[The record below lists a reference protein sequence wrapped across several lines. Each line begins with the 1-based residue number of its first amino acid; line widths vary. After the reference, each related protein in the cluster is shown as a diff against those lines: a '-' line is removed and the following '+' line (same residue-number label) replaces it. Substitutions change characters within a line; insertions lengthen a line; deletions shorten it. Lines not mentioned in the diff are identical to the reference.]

1 MNSGA
6 ERPADF
12 QPAANPAV
20 EAAATANV
28 IVLAEDV
35 TLLELMKHSLEGRQR
50 VWRADDA
57 LHAADLLVA
66 AHSGILFIDAAL
78 MGNETPTLVDR
89 LHEQFPDFPIVVTG
103 RRDDEV
109 GLGERISTGAV
120 FRFLH
125 KPVSADRVRNFID
138 AAARRSGE
146 QPPREPAAEGT
157 SPSAPSRAFSAV
169 RSISLPR
176 IRTIRTLFTP
186 NGKKV
191 TWCASTARPVRLY
204 IFSHNR
210 KLTKNPNAST
220 GMRRS

>member
-12 QPAANPAV
+12 QPGSNQAA

-78 MGNETPTLVDR
+78 MGNETPTLVDK

-103 RRDDEV
+103 RRDDEIE
-109 GLGERISTGAV
+109 LGERISTGAV

-125 KPVSADRVRNFID
+125 KPVSADRVRSTFPATGQTYRPISAGEPVTADCPAPASVPANSPGANGPAYPVYVFH
-138 AAARRSGE
+138 ARV
-146 QPPREPAAEGT
+146 PCYLKT
-157 SPSAPSRAFSAV
+157 CV
-169 RSISLPR
+169 
-176 IRTIRTLFTP
+176 
-186 NGKKV
+186 
-191 TWCASTARPVRLY
+191 PV
-204 IFSHNR
+204 
-210 KLTKNPNAST
+210 
-220 GMRRS
+220 